1 MIYLT
6 DKGLDRERSFK
17 IMESVRMG
25 IWQKKSKAYID
36 DLRASGISDS
46 YIGLFDKIEYLF
58 PKAHC
63 ANYALLS
70 WRLLYYKLYY
80 PEAFYNAWF
89 KYIANESVKEYLN
102 TGYDDIRGIY
112 EKQQN
117 DIETDPEEL
126 DDFLVLM
133 EMNSRG
139 INLR

>member
-1 MIYLT
+1 
-6 DKGLDRERSFK
+6 
-17 IMESVRMG
+17 MESVRKG

-63 ANYALLS
+63 ASYALLS
-70 WRLLYYKLYY
+70 WKLLYYKLYY
-80 PEAFYNAWF
+80 PEAFYNVWF

-117 DIETDPEEL
+117 DIETDPVEL